1 MQDGEQGGERGADQ
15 SSGPRSWAPT
25 SAVPLDQ
32 ALAALRSLHRVTKQ
46 VHASLDLT
54 ETLNAVAEGV
64 VAVAGFGLAV
74 VNLLDAEGRDLE
86 VVTVAGEDDARRTL
100 LGTRDSVAVWQE
112 FLAASERHGNLH
124 FLSHTRSGHLVDEL
138 SWVPPIEASD
148 DPDAWH
154 PLDALFASLLGSD
167 GALLGV
173 LSVDLPVGQRQPGP
187 LQLELLELFADQA
200 AIALQHARTFASLRA
215 SESRAQHAAA
225 HDELTGLANRSL
237 LARAAD
243 DLAGEPG
250 TDIAVL
256 LIDLDAFKDVND
268 SVGHGGGDQVLKVVA
283 RRLQRAVRADDLV
296 ARTGGDEFVVLMH
309 GPGAQTLAGAM
320 AQRIEAL
327 LAEPVDSDQGMHRV
341 GASIGVGLGHA
352 PVDLTAM
359 LDDADRAMYQEKR
372 RRAARRPEQTG

>member
-1 MQDGEQGGERGADQ
+1 M
-15 SSGPRSWAPT
+15 
-25 SAVPLDQ
+25 
-32 ALAALRSLHRVTKQ
+32 
-46 VHASLDLT
+46 HASLDLT

-74 VNLLDAEGRDLE
+74 VNLLDGEGRDLE
-86 VVTVAGEDDARRTL
+86 VVTVAGDAEARRTL
-100 LGTRDSVAVWQE
+100 LGNRDSVAVWLA

-124 FLSHTRSGHLVDEL
+124 FLSHTSSEHLVDEL
-138 SWVPPIEASD
+138 TWIPPIEATQ

-154 PLDALFASLLGSD
+154 PHDALFATLLGPD

-200 AIALQHARTFASLRA
+200 AIALQHARTVASLRA

-237 LARAAD
+237 LAQAAD
-243 DLAGEPG
+243 ELAREPG
-250 TDIAVL
+250 TDVAIL

-268 SVGHGGGDQVLKVVA
+268 SVGHSGGDQVLKAVA
-283 RRLQRAVRADDLV
+283 RRLQRAVRAEDLV
-296 ARTGGDEFVVLMH
+296 VRTGGDEFVVLMH
-309 GPGAQTLAGAM
+309 GPGTQTLAGAM

-327 LAEPVDSDQGMHRV
+327 LAEPVDSDQGLHRV

-352 PVDLTAM
+352 PIDLTAM
-359 LDDADRAMYQEKR
+359 LDDADRAMYEQKR
-372 RRAARRPEQTG
+372 RRAARRPARTG